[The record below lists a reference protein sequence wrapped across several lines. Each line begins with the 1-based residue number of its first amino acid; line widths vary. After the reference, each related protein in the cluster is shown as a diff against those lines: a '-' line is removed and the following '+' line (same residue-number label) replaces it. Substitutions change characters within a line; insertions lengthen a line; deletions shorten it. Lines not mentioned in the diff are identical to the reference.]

1 MIIVIF
7 GAAVR
12 PDGTAS
18 ETLHRRVEAAFRFGG
33 PASDYMPT
41 GGVGRYGP
49 SEASIMAD
57 LLTGYGVAQERI
69 TLEETG
75 TDTLSSARACAGLLR
90 GRAGPVFAAS
100 SGYHLPRCLLLLRLA
115 GVAARS
121 CPAPRPAAEWHLRWY
136 WRLREAAALPV
147 DAAISLAGRIRAGR
161 PGRRAG
167 RSPSNRPG

>member
-33 PASDYMPT
+33 PAAAYLPT
-41 GGVGRYGP
+41 GAVGRYGP
-49 SEASIMAD
+49 SEASIMAG
-57 LLTGYGVAQERI
+57 LLTGYGVPPERI
-69 TLEETG
+69 MLEETG
-75 TDTLSSARACAGLLR
+75 TDTLSSARACAALLR
-90 GRAGPVFAAS
+90 GRTGPVFAAS

-115 GVAARS
+115 GVFARA
-121 CPAPRPAAEWHLRWY
+121 CPAPRPVAEWHMRWY
-136 WRLREAAALPV
+136 WRLRECAALPV
-147 DAAISLAGRIRAGR
+147 DAALSLAGRIRAGR

-167 RSPSNRPG
+167 RSPSSRRG